1 MSKAKAIEE
10 AIADENVI
18 VVNDVRQLPYIHIPY
33 SSVAHARVK
42 HPHDTLYHF
51 VSEKKQGWQIIAY
64 PIMMEKPKEQE
75 EAHVQDVAA
84 QV

>member
-10 AIADENVI
+10 AITDENVI
-18 VVNDVRQLPYIHIPY
+18 VVNDIKQLPYIHIPY
-33 SSVAHARVK
+33 SSVAHARIK
-42 HPHDTLYHF
+42 HPTDTLYHF

-75 EAHVQDVAA
+75 DVHVAEVVA
-84 QV
+84 